1 LQSEKQTNMPPLKD
15 ITGQHFGRLVV
26 KCRAEGKGRPAWQC
40 HCDCG
45 KQCIVVG
52 EDLRGGKTRSC
63 GCLRAEASRKCNDL
77 TEATFG
83 LWGVIER
90 AGASSSGEVLWL
102 CVCNGCGIE
111 RRVRSSQL
119 TWGRSL
125 SCGCNRGG
133 KLRRT

>member
-1 LQSEKQTNMPPLKD
+1 MPPLKD
-15 ITGQHFGRLVV
+15 ITGRRFGRLVV
-26 KCRAEGKGRPAWQC
+26 KGRADGNGRPAWQC
-40 HCDCG
+40 QCDCE
-45 KQCIVVG
+45 KQCVVVG
-52 EDLRGGKTRSC
+52 EDLRRGKTRSC
-63 GCLRAEASRKCNDL
+63 GCLRAEASSKKASDL
-77 TEATFG
+77 TGTMLG

-90 AGASSSGEVLWL
+90 AGSSSGGEVLWL

-133 KLRRT
+133 KLRRA

>member
-1 LQSEKQTNMPPLKD
+1 MPPLKD
-15 ITGQHFGRLVV
+15 ITGRRFGRLVV
-26 KCRAEGKGRPAWQC
+26 KGRADGNGRPAWQC
-40 HCDCG
+40 QCDCE
-45 KQCIVVG
+45 KQCVGVG
-52 EDLRGGKTRSC
+52 EDLRRGKTRSC
-63 GCLRAEASRKCNDL
+63 GCLRAEASSKKASDL
-77 TEATFG
+77 TGTMLG

-90 AGASSSGEVLWL
+90 AGSSSGGEVLWL

-133 KLRRT
+133 KLRRA